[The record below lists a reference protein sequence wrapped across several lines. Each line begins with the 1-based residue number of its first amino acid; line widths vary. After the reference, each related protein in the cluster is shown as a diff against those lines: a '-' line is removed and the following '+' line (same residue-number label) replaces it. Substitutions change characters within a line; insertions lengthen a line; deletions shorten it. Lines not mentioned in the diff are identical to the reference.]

1 MATFDL
7 QHFFETRQ
15 ELASRSGSIY
25 AQRAVAAI
33 RESLRAKQ
41 ATVAEE
47 QPKAAKEQPT
57 KVVEKTAKKAQKAES
72 EGAK

>member
-33 RESLRAKQ
+33 RESLRVKQ
-41 ATVAEE
+41 LKAAEE
-47 QPKAAKEQPT
+47 ESKTGKTQPAKP
-57 KVVEKTAKKAQKAES
+57 AKKVQKAES